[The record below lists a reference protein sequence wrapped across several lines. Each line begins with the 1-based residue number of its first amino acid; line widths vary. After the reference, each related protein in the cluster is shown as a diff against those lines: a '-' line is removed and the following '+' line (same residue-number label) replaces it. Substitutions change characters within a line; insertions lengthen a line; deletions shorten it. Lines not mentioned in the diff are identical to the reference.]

1 MTLVHD
7 ERRRND
13 PKLIVLLIEDDD
25 LIRSG
30 TADMTAELGHTVN
43 CASDGESAL
52 RLLAETTADVL
63 ITDVG
68 LPDFSGTDLARQAIQ
83 QWPGLK
89 IIFASGDQGASQEAG
104 APNGINL
111 TKPYTSDQIAAALSR
126 AVSHKALS

>member
-43 CASDGESAL
+43 CASDGQTAL

-68 LPDFSGTDLARQAIQ
+68 LPDFSGTDLAREAIQ

-89 IIFASGDQGASQEAG
+89 IIFASGDQGAAQEAG
-104 APNGINL
+104 LPDAINL
-111 TKPYTSDQIAAALSR
+111 AKPYTSDQVAAALSR
-126 AVSHKALS
+126 AASDKALS